1 METTTT
7 DRVLAAI
14 RHIAVTEGLAFV
26 TRRRVADAV
35 GITETQ
41 VSRLAAQYESDQVLY
56 DVGISK
62 LVSIAI
68 LNAIEGGDDEMVARG
83 IQNEF
88 WRAVQCPRAAKIRKH
103 WAATC
108 DERQGSPLTPVFVAA
123 DKLVTEHGFTHVT
136 REMIAH
142 EAGVSPATV
151 SNAFGGMAHM
161 ADKLVKWAINRHDVK
176 MIARGLQIDN
186 AVARNAPDNLKK
198 QAAQALIAF

>member
-1 METTTT
+1 MEKTI

-14 RHIAVTEGLAFV
+14 RQIATAEGLAFV

-41 VSRLAAQYESDQVLY
+41 VSRLAAQYESDKVIY

-62 LVSIAI
+62 LISIAV
-68 LNAIEGGDDEMVARG
+68 LKAIDEGDDEMVARG

-88 WRAVQCPRAAKIRKH
+88 WRAVECKRAIVIRRG
-103 WAATC
+103 WADTC
-108 DERQGSPLTPVFVAA
+108 DERKGSPLSPVYLAA
-123 DKLVTEHGFTHVT
+123 DRLVSEHGFANVT
-136 REMIAH
+136 REMIAA

-151 SNAFGGMAHM
+151 SNAFGGMQHM
-161 ADKLVKWAINRHDVK
+161 ANKLVKWAINRHDVK
-176 MIARGLQIDN
+176 MLARGLQIDN
-186 AVARNAPDNLKK
+186 AVARNAPESLKR